1 MALTLPHAV
10 TAKAAAT
17 DAPFFEASWHD
28 PESSA
33 TGYLVI
39 DRLVRGLCSGGLRM
53 RAGCTATEVR
63 GLARGMTLKE
73 AIHYEPGAR
82 YVPLGGAKGGIDFDP
97 FDPAATGVLE
107 RYLAAMAPL
116 IEQRW
121 TMGED
126 FGVRQDAVDRA
137 IEKIGLTSSV
147 QAAHQVVADLDAAN
161 ERMATAFGSDV
172 DGVPL
177 DELVGGFGVAEAAL
191 AAVRHRGMDPAATT
205 AFIQGFGSMGG
216 ASARYLARA
225 GVRIVGIADV
235 HGVVANV
242 AGLDVERLLL
252 TRDRSGAID
261 RTQLRRTDRAEPGQR
276 WLDIPADLLVP
287 AATSYCIHADN
298 QDRVQA
304 RVIAEAA
311 NMPITPEA
319 EEALDARRVT
329 VSPDFL
335 ANSATNA
342 WWWWV
347 LFGDID
353 GSPEQSFTKIA
364 DRIGALSDRMFDRAD
379 DEGITTRTAAFA
391 MASERLAELTA
402 RFGNVT
408 TPMP

>member
-1 MALTLPHAV
+1 MSLTLPNAV
-10 TAKAAAT
+10 TESATAT
-17 DAPFFEASWHD
+17 DSPFLEVTWHD
-28 PESSA
+28 TESSA

-53 RAGCTATEVR
+53 RAGCSASEVR

-73 AIHYEPGAR
+73 AIHFEPGAH

-97 FDPAATGVLE
+97 YDPAAGGVLE

-137 IEKIGLTSSV
+137 IERIGLTSSV
-147 QAAHQVVADLDAAN
+147 QAAHRAVPDMAAADA
-161 ERMATAFGSDV
+161 RMAKAFSTDV
-172 DGVPL
+172 DGISL

-191 AAVRHRGMDPAATT
+191 AALRHRGMNPAEST

-216 ASARYLARA
+216 AAARYLARA
-225 GVRIVGIADV
+225 GVRVVGIADV
-235 HGVVANV
+235 HGVVSNEG
-242 AGLDVERLLL
+242 GLDVERLLL

-261 RTQLRRTDRAEPGQR
+261 RTQLRDADRIEPGDR
-276 WLDIPADLLVP
+276 WLQISADLLVP
-287 AATSYCIHADN
+287 AATSYCIHAGN
-298 QDRVQA
+298 HAEVQA
-304 RVIAEAA
+304 TVIAEAA

-319 EEALDARRVT
+319 EQALDLRQVT
-329 VSPDFL
+329 VSPDFV

-353 GSPEQSFTKIA
+353 GSAEQSFEKIST
-364 DRIGALSDRMFDRAD
+364 RIGALSDEMFARATEDR
-379 DEGITTRTAAFA
+379 TSTRTAAFA
-391 MASERLAELTA
+391 IAIERLADINTRFDAFALT
-402 RFGNVT
+402 R
-408 TPMP
+408 